1 VSNLT
6 LVAQAAA
13 LTGRPNHLRAYAT
26 FLRDVR
32 GDDELADKIEK
43 AALNTDGLFVFVRVH

>member
-26 FLRDVR
+26 FLRNVR